1 MWLYVPNLPPEPC
14 PDPKPQTHL
23 ASSISCPSA
32 QGSAGS
38 NLASSLPLTPW
49 DMLHAASVTWRGK
62 QEPPQVWSL
71 RWKRGG
77 FIRRLSGLTCSPLT
91 AENGVDLFISSL
103 RVTPVRTTASP
114 GSALALGARGF
125 SPPKSAA
132 LPPKA
137 GLILSSVRTCRGTRT
152 DSLKPLSRHWSDW
165 ATALRREYSV
175 RRKPATPC
183 GASDCS
189 SWPAVRVATGSY
201 TRDHGDPDKERLSL
215 EGVAQQWAAPS
226 VAVTDGSQTT
236 RGGARSGEL
245 LLTGQ
250 AMEAAKMWTAPQA
263 HDTRPRGA
271 GNRENPNAGNA
282 CLAWDAMKWTA
293 PSATDGGR
301 GGTLTAN
308 MTGSSLAQ
316 QVNTLQWPAPAAR
329 DHKGANSADHLTV
342 STGSCHLDQ
351 LPNFVEHVFRPPS
364 SPAPAIA
371 AGSTCSTDFPNSNQ
385 PLVKRKLNPIFVEA
399 LMRWPTGLSGFER
412 RETAWTRWWQLQRS
426 FLSALDWGSSQE
438 RAQHDLFA

>member
-14 PDPKPQTHL
+14 PDPNPS
-23 ASSISCPSA
+23 SSISCPSA

-77 FIRRLSGLTCSPLT
+77 FIRRLSGLTCSPST

-103 RVTPVRTTASP
+103 WGTPVRTTASP
-114 GSALALGARGF
+114 GSAQGLAARGF

-189 SWPAVRVATGSY
+189 SWRSSSEAIPQDHWPAVRVATGSY

-215 EGVAQQWAAPS
+215 EGLAQQWAAPS

-250 AMEAAKMWTAPQA
+250 AMEAAKMWAGPQA

-282 CLAWDAMKWTA
+282 CLAWDAMKWT
-293 PSATDGGR
+293 
-301 GGTLTAN
+301 
-308 MTGSSLAQ
+308 
-316 QVNTLQWPAPAAR
+316 APAAR

-438 RAQHDLFA
+438 RAQHDLFG